1 MLCIRIL
8 HNPQLLSRPEMTK
21 LREASRIISAF
32 RLFNNICGTL
42 LDYSG
47 KLSPHNDN
55 GHHASSYNSAGC
67 TCILTAHISA
77 DGCCGL
83 YYIASFAFFAEEWW
97 PAAPPP
103 PKQGER
109 TSTSLHEYLFF
120 FIAQQPETTKQRHY
134 RSISRWRARVYTTAY
149 TTARC
154 VVLQSTKNLLD
165 H

>member
-83 YYIASFAFFAEEWW
+83 YYIASFAFLRKSDGQQ
-97 PAAPPP
+97 PPP
-103 PKQGER
+103 P
-109 TSTSLHEYLFF
+109 TSRAKEQAHHCTSLFSFLSPSSPN
-120 FIAQQPETTKQRHY
+120 QLNSDTTEASLDGAPVCTLQR
-134 RSISRWRARVYTTAY
+134 T
-149 TTARC
+149 
-154 VVLQSTKNLLD
+154 LQRNA
-165 H
+165 

>member
-83 YYIASFAFFAEEWW
+83 YYIASFAFLRKSDGQHTPRQAGRKNKHIIARVSFLFYR
-97 PAAPPP
+97 PAA
-103 PKQGER
+103 R
-109 TSTSLHEYLFF
+109 
-120 FIAQQPETTKQRHY
+120 
-134 RSISRWRARVYTTAY
+134 
-149 TTARC
+149 
-154 VVLQSTKNLLD
+154 NN
-165 H
+165 

>member
-103 PKQGER
+103 TSRAKEQAHHCTSLFSFLSPSSPKQLNSDTTEASLDGAPVCTLQR
-109 TSTSLHEYLFF
+109 TL
-120 FIAQQPETTKQRHY
+120 QRN
-134 RSISRWRARVYTTAY
+134 A
-149 TTARC
+149 
-154 VVLQSTKNLLD
+154 
-165 H
+165 